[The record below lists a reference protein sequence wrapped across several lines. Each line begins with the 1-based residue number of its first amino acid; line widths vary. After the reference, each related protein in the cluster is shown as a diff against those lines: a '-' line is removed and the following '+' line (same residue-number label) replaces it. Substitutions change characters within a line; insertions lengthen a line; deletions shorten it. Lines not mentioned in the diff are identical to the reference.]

1 MNKTF
6 EIDIVT
12 PTKTIKE
19 ENIEYFR
26 APSKDG
32 LFGVKYGHADATIAL
47 DIGEI
52 KIVKEGKEKFY
63 SSSGG
68 FADIT
73 DNKVEVLVETIEFSS
88 DIDSVRAQKSLDRAN
103 DRLKD
108 KAMDEKRASI
118 SLQKALNRLKVSKR

>member
-1 MNKTF
+1 MNNTF
-6 EIDIVT
+6 KIDIIT

-19 ENIEYFR
+19 DNIEYFR
-26 APSKDG
+26 APSQDG
-32 LFGVKYGHADATIAL
+32 LFGVKFGHADATIAL

-52 KIVKEGKEKFY
+52 KIVKNGKEKFY

-73 DNKVEVLVETIEFSS
+73 NNKVEVLVETIEFSS
-88 DIDSVRAQKSLDRAN
+88 DIDSIRAQKSLDRAN

-108 KAMDEKRASI
+108 KLMDEKRAHI
-118 SLQKALNRLKVSKR
+118 SLKKAINRLKVSKR

>member
-6 EIDIVT
+6 KIDIVT
-12 PTKTIKE
+12 PTKTIRE

-26 APSKDG
+26 APSHDG
-32 LFGVKYGHADATIAL
+32 LFGVKFGHADATISL

-68 FADIT
+68 FADIRNNT
-73 DNKVEVLVETIEFSS
+73 VEVLVETIEFSS
-88 DIDSVRAQKSLDRAN
+88 DIDSTRAQKSLDRAN
-103 DRLKD
+103 GRLKD
-108 KAMDEKRASI
+108 KLMDEKRAYI
-118 SLQKALNRLKVSKR
+118 SLQKALNRLKVAKR